1 MRMCWDTGIIAPS
14 DSSRDCCTR
23 SGVLDQNFW
32 SDGIYL
38 APGDDAMA
46 YDLLSI
52 KQFGHNYVR
61 LHQKVNPDRWY
72 YHADRLG
79 IAVAQDVVQ
88 HYGDSIQGIGTEMQ
102 SNNGNERSF

>member
-1 MRMCWDTGIIAPS
+1 
-14 DSSRDCCTR
+14 
-23 SGVLDQNFW
+23 
-32 SDGIYL
+32 
-38 APGDDAMA
+38 MA
-46 YDLLSI
+46 YDLEAI

-88 HYGDSIQGIGTEMQ
+88 HYGDSVQVRPTDFSTRQKSCFFVSAAGPHPLFILSHPRRCCHDIDM
-102 SNNGNERSF
+102 SRCS

>member
-1 MRMCWDTGIIAPS
+1 
-14 DSSRDCCTR
+14 
-23 SGVLDQNFW
+23 
-32 SDGIYL
+32 
-38 APGDDAMA
+38 MA
-46 YDLLSI
+46 YDLEAI

-88 HYGDSIQGIGTEMQ
+88 HYGDSVQVRPTDF
-102 SNNGNERSF
+102 SARHRSFLLLCPRPVLTPSSCPIHDVGVMTLTCCS

>member
-1 MRMCWDTGIIAPS
+1 
-14 DSSRDCCTR
+14 
-23 SGVLDQNFW
+23 
-32 SDGIYL
+32 
-38 APGDDAMA
+38 MA
-46 YDLLSI
+46 YDLEAI

-88 HYGDSIQGIGTEMQ
+88 HYGDSVQVRPTTDAFILPPRRVLSRPLLTRHRTRIHFCVTEECAATH
-102 SNNGNERSF
+102 N